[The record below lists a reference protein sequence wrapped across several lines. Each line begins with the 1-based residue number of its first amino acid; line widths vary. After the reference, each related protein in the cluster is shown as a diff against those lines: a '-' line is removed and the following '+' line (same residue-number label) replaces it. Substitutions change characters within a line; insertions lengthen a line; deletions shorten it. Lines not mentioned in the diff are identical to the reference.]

1 MKTEKQDIRILC
13 KDTTVSF
20 FAKIKTF
27 LENFSLISDWTKPLR
42 GSVALDIVVI
52 RKL

>member
-1 MKTEKQDIRILC
+1 MSIF
-13 KDTTVSF
+13 S
-20 FAKIKTF
+20 
-27 LENFSLISDWTKPLR
+27 ENTNIFKNFNVKSDWTKPLR